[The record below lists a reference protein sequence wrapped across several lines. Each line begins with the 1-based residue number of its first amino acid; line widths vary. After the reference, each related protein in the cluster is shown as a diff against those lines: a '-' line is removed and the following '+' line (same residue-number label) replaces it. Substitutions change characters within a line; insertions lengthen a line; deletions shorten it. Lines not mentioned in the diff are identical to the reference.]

1 MAVNLYQM
9 DPLLVFIC
17 IRELGLIIY
26 VPAYTYMLHIVQVK
40 LLWEKHS
47 PPFFSVLFPVQ
58 KEGEKCDFL
67 IFEPY

>member
-40 LLWEKHS
+40 LL
-47 PPFFSVLFPVQ
+47 
-58 KEGEKCDFL
+58 
-67 IFEPY
+67 